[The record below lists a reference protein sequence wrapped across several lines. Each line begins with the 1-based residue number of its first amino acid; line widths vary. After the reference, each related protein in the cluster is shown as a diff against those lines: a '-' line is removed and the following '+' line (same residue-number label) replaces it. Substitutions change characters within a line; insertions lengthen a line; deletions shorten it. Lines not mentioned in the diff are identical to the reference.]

1 MINIPA
7 MGKPQLT
14 RSAFLLRMA
23 ATLLLLNLFVIGL
36 MVLSL
41 LQSRDQYEKRAADVT
56 RNLAQVLDEH
66 IDGIIDK
73 SEVILFAAAE
83 EFENRFARG
92 GINRLELE
100 AFLNRTASRMP
111 ELERL
116 TVADARGRVFY
127 YTGTGVGAL
136 TNVSDREYFQHLRD
150 NPGTGLY
157 ISKPI
162 KSRISGRWVVVLARR
177 LTLKDGS
184 FAGTVGA
191 ALSLDY
197 FKRLFASINVGPHGT
212 IALRDE
218 ELGLITRCP
227 EPGGTGSLIGQ
238 KKVSREMMELY
249 QAGKTQGT
257 YKTTTPVD
265 RIKRTYSYRRLS
277 QYPLYIVVGLADSDY
292 LKEWRAEVAKMTA
305 AALLF
310 LLVTLFSSL
319 LIYKQW
325 KSRTDM
331 IGTLA
336 EQEVKYRTV
345 ADYTY
350 DWEYWL
356 GPDGA
361 FRYVS
366 PSCKRITGYD
376 ADRFYE
382 DPDLINRLIHQ
393 GDRELCAAHRCE
405 ELNGADNLVFR
416 IVRADGSIRWLEHA
430 CRPIIDESG
439 AFLGNRCCN
448 RDITERKETEEE
460 LLLTNICMDKAAIGI
475 YKLTEDGTVMG
486 ANDFACRS
494 LGYTNEE
501 LCKMNVRDFDTEIN
515 DEQIR
520 DILTALAETGFVNHE
535 SIHRRKDGT
544 GFPVEITTNLVDFQG
559 KTYFFTFVQDISKR
573 KLAEQSLRETQ
584 FSVDRATI
592 PIMWM
597 KDEGR
602 VFYVNESCDYLGYS
616 REELLGMTVF
626 DIDPDITKDEEKK
639 IIEGIREKGSLT
651 FERRHRTRNGTM
663 IPVEVTVHGVNVPG
677 KEFRVSFVR
686 NISERKTAEVTIA
699 RSEQKFRAIFESAHD
714 AIILIAADSS
724 YVDCNP
730 AATEM
735 FGCAKESLLTR
746 NPQYFSPP
754 SQPDGRD
761 TEQKACELIAAAL
774 EGKPQSFEWRH
785 RRPDGSEFD
794 AMVVLSR
801 FELDDEPMLLAIV
814 RDISRKKSLENQLYH
829 MQKMESIGTLAGGI
843 AHDFNNLMTVI
854 TGYGHI
860 IKMRMEPDN
869 PQLAMIE
876 QILSSSDRAAQ
887 LTRGLLAFS
896 RKQTID
902 PRPVDLNVIVNGVE
916 KILGRLIGA
925 DIEFITKLAGMPLRI
940 FADAG
945 QIEQVLMNL
954 AANAR
959 DAMPEGGE
967 LIIATEEINQKHFSF
982 HGLIKPGKYALITVT
997 DTGAGMDEQ
1006 TRAKIFEPFFT
1017 TKEIGRGTGL
1027 GLAIVYGIIKQH
1039 NGFINVYS
1047 ELGKGTTFQIHLPL
1061 FSEML
1066 KDTDTKA
1073 QPPPRGGTETILL
1086 AEDDH
1091 VVRKMAVIVLRD
1103 FGYRVIEAVD
1113 GEDALEKFAQ
1123 HEQEI
1128 DLLILDVM
1136 MPKKNGAEV
1145 YIAAKSVRPDVDI
1158 LFISGY
1164 AADMIRKKGI
1174 PEQEI
1179 EFLPKPVNP
1188 FDLLRKI
1195 REIRDKRLSVT

>member
-1 MINIPA
+1 MHVRLPIEDVDEPEKTSGRKDTEMKNPSKV
-7 MGKPQLT
+7 GKPQLT
-14 RSAFLLRMA
+14 RSSFLLRMA
-23 ATLLLLNLFVIGL
+23 AALLLLNLFVIGL

-41 LQSRDQYEKRAADVT
+41 RQSREQYEKRAADVT

-73 SEVILFAAAE
+73 TEVILFAAVE
-83 EFENRFARG
+83 EFENRYARG

-100 AFLNRTASRMP
+100 AFLDRTASRMP

-127 YTGTGVGAL
+127 HTGTGVGAL
-136 TNVSDREYFQHLRD
+136 TNVSDREYFLHLRD
-150 NPGTGLY
+150 NPGAGLY

-184 FAGTVGA
+184 FAGTVA
-191 ALSLDY
+191 TALSLDY
-197 FKRLFASINVGPHGT
+197 INRLFASINVGPHGA
-212 IALRDE
+212 IALRDG
-218 ELGLITRCP
+218 ELGLIARCP
-227 EPGGTGSLIGQ
+227 EPAGTGSIIGQ
-238 KKVSREMMELY
+238 KKVSREMAELY
-249 QAGKTQGT
+249 QAGKTKGT

-265 RIKRTYSYRRLS
+265 RIERTYSFRRLS

-292 LKEWRAEVAKMTA
+292 LKEWRGEVAKMTV

-310 LLVTLFSSL
+310 LLVTLISSL
-319 LIYKQW
+319 LIYKGW
-325 KSRTDM
+325 RSRTDM
-331 IGTLA
+331 IGALA

-350 DWEYWL
+350 HWEYWL

-376 ADRFYE
+376 AERFYE
-382 DPDLINRLIHQ
+382 DPGLINRLIHHD
-393 GDRELCAAHRCE
+393 DRELYAAHRCE

-430 CRPIIDESG
+430 CRPIVDEAG
-439 AFLGNRCCN
+439 NFLGNRCCN
-448 RDITERKETEEE
+448 RDITERK
-460 LLLTNICMDKAAIGI
+460 
-475 YKLTEDGTVMG
+475 
-486 ANDFACRS
+486 
-494 LGYTNEE
+494 
-501 LCKMNVRDFDTEIN
+501 
-515 DEQIR
+515 
-520 DILTALAETGFVNHE
+520 
-535 SIHRRKDGT
+535 
-544 GFPVEITTNLVDFQG
+544 
-559 KTYFFTFVQDISKR
+559 
-573 KLAEQSLRETQ
+573 LAEQSLRETF
-584 FSVDRATI
+584 FSVDHASI
-592 PIMWM
+592 PIFWIGE
-597 KDEGR
+597 DSR
-602 VFYVNESCDYLGYS
+602 FLYANRACDYLGYS
-616 REELLGMTVF
+616 REELLGMSVY
-626 DIDPDITKDEEKK
+626 DIDPDFSKEELAR
-639 IIEGIREKGSLT
+639 IQEAIRERGSFT
-651 FERRHRTRNGTM
+651 FERRHKTKAGVL
-663 IPVEVTVHGVNVPG
+663 IPVEVTRQDIQLPG
-677 KEFRVSFVR
+677 QKFHVSYVR
-686 NISERKTAEVTIA
+686 DISERKATEAMIA

-714 AIILIAADSS
+714 AIFLIAADSR

-730 AATEM
+730 AAADM
-735 FGCAKESLLTR
+735 FGCGKEDLLTR
-746 NPQYFSPP
+746 NPQQFSPP
-754 SQPDGRD
+754 SQPDGR
-761 TEQKACELIAAAL
+761 ESGQKVFDLIAAAL
-774 EGKPQSFEWRH
+774 EGKAQSFEWRH

-801 FELDDEPMLLAIV
+801 FELDNEPMLLAIV
-814 RDISRKKSLENQLYH
+814 RDISQKKNLESQLYH

-860 IKMRMEPDN
+860 IKMRMEPDD

-876 QILSSSDRAAQ
+876 QILYSSDRAAQ
-887 LTRGLLAFS
+887 LTQGLLAFS

-902 PRPVDLNVIVNGVE
+902 PRPVDLNDIVKGVE
-916 KILGRLIGA
+916 RLLERLIGA
-925 DIEFITKLAGMPLRI
+925 DIDFMTKLAGMPLKI

-967 LIIATEEINQKHFSF
+967 LTITTEEICQRHFSF

-997 DTGAGMDEQ
+997 DTGNGMDEQ

-1017 TKEIGRGTGL
+1017 TKEIGHGTGL

-1061 FSEML
+1061 ISEML
-1066 KDTDTKA
+1066 KDTDTNA
-1073 QPPPRGGTETILL
+1073 EPQPRGGTETILL

-1091 VVRKMAVIVLRD
+1091 IVRKMAEIFLRD

-1113 GEDALEKFAQ
+1113 GEDALDKFAR

-1128 DLLILDVM
+1128 DLLILDVI

-1145 YIAAKSVRPDVDI
+1145 YSTVKSVRPDVDI

-1164 AADMIRKKGI
+1164 TADMIRKKGI

-1179 EFLPKPVNP
+1179 EFMSKPVSP

-1195 REIRDKRLSVT
+1195 REMRDKKLSVT